1 MRKFEKPVLYKKYLL
16 RFIYFLVEKW
26 IFGLELFF
34 KYSAAVVAKNF
45 EKKFQ
50 HTYIELG
57 ENHSELLET

>member
-26 IFGLELFF
+26 IFGLELFL

-45 EKKFQ
+45 EKKIP
-50 HTYIELG
+50 TYIYRIRGKPLRV
-57 ENHSELLET
+57 T